1 MNLFRSTAAVLALT
15 TGLLALPAHAESVP
29 QNASGDPMYS
39 VEAPKAYSMVG
50 DLIIARPLLIAATA
64 IGAGVFVVSLPFT
77 ALGGN
82 VGEAGK
88 ALVVEPGK
96 AAFVRCLG
104 CTTSGYNAQ
113 RWSTSSAS
121 RLARA

>member
-15 TGLLALPAHAESVP
+15 TGLLIMPAHAESVP
-29 QNASGDPMYS
+29 QNASGDPMYT

-113 RWSTSSAS
+113 R
-121 RLARA
+121 

>member
-1 MNLFRSTAAVLALT
+1 LPRFAHLKDHTMNLFRSTAAVLALT

-29 QNASGDPMYS
+29 QNTSGDPMYS
-39 VEAPKAYSMVG
+39 VEAPKAFSMVG

-113 RWSTSSAS
+113 R
-121 RLARA
+121 

>member
-15 TGLLALPAHAESVP
+15 TGLLAMPAHAESVP
-29 QNASGDPMYS
+29 QNASGDPMYT

-64 IGAGVFVVSLPFT
+64 IGAGIFVVSLPFT

-113 RWSTSSAS
+113 R
-121 RLARA
+121 